1 MNRSM
6 VHLVSLGELALILLF
21 CLIVVVLPDLWKT
34 KDELAEAQ
42 VKLAQKKEEKPK
54 LSNIPPDCGYFLFS
68 VTVKGRNTFEIDG
81 RELTITQIG
90 QTYDRQIK
98 TAKEKRCR
106 HKVGTKA
113 AEGLD
118 VTTYLRGVKKL
129 EWYFYARAVLE

>member
-1 MNRSM
+1 MNRSK

-34 KDELAEAQ
+34 KDELALAKD
-42 VKLAQKKEEKPK
+42 KLAQTKEEQAK

-81 RELTITQIG
+81 SELTITQIG
-90 QTYDRQIK
+90 QNYDQQIK
-98 TAKEKRCR
+98 TAEEERCR
-106 HKVGTKA
+106 HKVRTKA

-118 VTTYLRGVKKL
+118 LKTYLRAVKKL
-129 EWYFYARAVLE
+129 EWYFYAVAVLE